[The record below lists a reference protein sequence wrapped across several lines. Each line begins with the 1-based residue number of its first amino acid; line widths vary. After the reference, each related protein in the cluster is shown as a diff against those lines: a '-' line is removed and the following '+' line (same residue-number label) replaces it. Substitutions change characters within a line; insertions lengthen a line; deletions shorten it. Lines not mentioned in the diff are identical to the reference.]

1 MDKRISLR
9 KSDLGFSLVE
19 LLVATAITLISLLI
33 IVQVFSVYDGWKR
46 TTTGTAQSQ
55 ENGLLAAFSIERD
68 LRSAG
73 FGMVGLGCSTI
84 NAYNAGL
91 VAPPI
96 SATGLPVTIT
106 PDVPPAGTNQRI
118 NILYS
123 SSPFGNIAARLQ
135 ADMPDSDRTLRVNNG
150 VGFNQGDMIILF
162 EPPRDCSILQLSQ
175 DAQATGVPN
184 VTGPGTSWDLPHAPV
199 GPNGIAYP
207 WNPPLNPANIL
218 FAAPGYTLAGGAQ
231 VLNLGQ
237 LVDRSYYVEN
247 NMLRMDERNLD
258 DGSLTTF
265 DLIPGVIGLRARY
278 GRDINDNGVLEP
290 VEFDNITQGLIAKG
304 VGGNN
309 TLFAV
314 QISLIVRSGNW
325 ERNEVSPA
333 AIAYWPPD
341 ANNPN
346 PPTRAIAPDDRH
358 YRYRVFQTVVPLKN
372 MIWNN

>member
-106 PDVPPAGTNQRI
+106 QDSPVAGTDRI
-118 NILYS
+118 SILYS

-135 ADMPDSDRTLRVNNG
+135 VDMPDSDRLLRVNNG

-162 EPPRDCSILQLSQ
+162 EPPKDCSILQLSQ

-184 VTGPGTSWDLPHAPV
+184 VTGPGHLMGFAACPRRSEWHRLSMEYATQPGEHSVCCTRLYPRRRRPGSQSRPV
-199 GPNGIAYP
+199 G
-207 WNPPLNPANIL
+207 
-218 FAAPGYTLAGGAQ
+218 
-231 VLNLGQ
+231 
-237 LVDRSYYVEN
+237 
-247 NMLRMDERNLD
+247 
-258 DGSLTTF
+258 
-265 DLIPGVIGLRARY
+265 
-278 GRDINDNGVLEP
+278 
-290 VEFDNITQGLIAKG
+290 
-304 VGGNN
+304 
-309 TLFAV
+309 
-314 QISLIVRSGNW
+314 
-325 ERNEVSPA
+325 
-333 AIAYWPPD
+333 
-341 ANNPN
+341 
-346 PPTRAIAPDDRH
+346 
-358 YRYRVFQTVVPLKN
+358 
-372 MIWNN
+372 

>member
-9 KSDLGFSLVE
+9 KRDLGFSLVE

-73 FGMVGLGCSTI
+73 FGMVGLGCPRI
-84 NAYNAGL
+84 NGYNGGL

-106 PDVPPAGTNQRI
+106 PPGLPAAGTNQRI

-162 EPPRDCSILQLSQ
+162 EPPRDCSILQLSE

-207 WNPPLNPANIL
+207 WNTPVNPANIL

-237 LVDRSYYVEN
+237 LVDRSYYVQN
-247 NMLRMDERNLD
+247 NMLRMDERNLVD
-258 DGSLTTF
+258 ATLTTF

-278 GRDINDNGVLEP
+278 GRDTDADGVLNDFSFAVP
-290 VEFDNITQGLIAKG
+290 VAANAL
-304 VGGNN
+304 V
-309 TLFAV
+309 AV

-325 ERNEVSPA
+325 ERDEVSPA

-341 ANNPN
+341 ANDPN
-346 PPTRAIAPDDRH
+346 PTRALAPDERH

>member
-1 MDKRISLR
+1 MDKRTSLR

-19 LLVATAITLISLLI
+19 LLVATAITLVSLLI

-73 FGMVGLGCSTI
+73 FGMVGLGCATI

-91 VAPPI
+91 LAPPI

-106 PDVPPAGTNQRI
+106 QGSPVAGTDRI
-118 NILYS
+118 SILYS

-135 ADMPDSDRTLRVNNG
+135 VDMPDSDGTLRVNNG

-162 EPPRDCSILQLSQ
+162 EPPKDCSILQLSEN
-175 DAQATGVPN
+175 AQATGVPN
-184 VTGPGTSWDLPHAPV
+184 VTGPGNAWDLPHADI

-207 WNPPLNPANIL
+207 WNTPSNPANIL
-218 FAAPGYTLAGGAQ
+218 VPAAGYTLAGGAQ

-237 LVDRSYYVEN
+237 LVDRSYYVQN
-247 NMLRMDERNLD
+247 NMLRMDERSLV

-278 GRDINDNGVLEP
+278 GRDTTGDGVLDEP
-290 VEFDNITQGLIAKG
+290 LDNDTAGLIAAG
-304 VGGNN
+304 VVGNN
-309 TLFAV
+309 TLVAV

-333 AIAYWPPD
+333 TIDYWPGETL
-341 ANNPN
+341 ALG
-346 PPTRAIAPDDRH
+346 ADDRH

-372 MIWNN
+372 TIWNN

>member
-9 KSDLGFSLVE
+9 KRDLGFSLVE

-73 FGMVGLGCSTI
+73 FGMIGLGCSTI

-106 PDVPPAGTNQRI
+106 QDSPAAGTDRI

-123 SSPFGNIAARLQ
+123 SSPFGNIGARLQ
-135 ADMPDSDRTLRVNNG
+135 VDMPDSDRLLRVNNG

-162 EPPRDCSILQLSQ
+162 EPPKDCSILQLSQ

-207 WNPPLNPANIL
+207 WNTPVNPANIL

-237 LVDRSYYVEN
+237 LVDRSYYVQN
-247 NMLRMDERNLD
+247 NMLRMDERNLV

-278 GRDINDNGVLEP
+278 GRDTNADGVLDT
-290 VEFDNITQGLIAKG
+290 FDNNTADLIAKG

-309 TLFAV
+309 TLVAV

-333 AIAYWPPD
+333 AIAYWLNGP
-341 ANNPN
+341 AV
-346 PPTRAIAPDDRH
+346 AIGPDDRH